1 MKLPKETKLGVYEIS
16 LPLGA
21 GGMGEVYRA
30 RDTRLNREVALKV
43 LPEGFASDLQRVAR
57 FEREAE
63 VLALLIPMKLVT
75 DSDLIPGAGSDVM
88 PVTVGAKRRW
98 RSYGA

>member
-1 MKLPKETKLGVYEIS
+1 MPKV
-16 LPLGA
+16 
-21 GGMGEVYRA
+21 
-30 RDTRLNREVALKV
+30 
-43 LPEGFASDLQRVAR
+43 
-57 FEREAE
+57 
-63 VLALLIPMKLVT
+63 LIPMKLVT

>member
-1 MKLPKETKLGVYEIS
+1 VE
-16 LPLGA
+16 A
-21 GGMGEVYRA
+21 A
-30 RDTRLNREVALKV
+30 RESKI
-43 LPEGFASDLQRVAR
+43 FSM
-57 FEREAE
+57 
-63 VLALLIPMKLVT
+63 LLIPMKLVT

>member
-1 MKLPKETKLGVYEIS
+1 M
-16 LPLGA
+16 
-21 GGMGEVYRA
+21 
-30 RDTRLNREVALKV
+30 N
-43 LPEGFASDLQRVAR
+43 
-57 FEREAE
+57 
-63 VLALLIPMKLVT
+63 LLIPMKLVT